1 MIDKIR
7 QKLEE
12 IVMENEKLNEML
24 DESEKEVWL
33 LEL

>member
-24 DESEKEVWL
+24 DESEKEV
-33 LEL
+33 